1 MPEPRPATDGPFVD
15 ATVVVGPSAPGPLD
29 GVRVAVKDLY
39 DVAGAVTGGGCP
51 AWSTGRAPAARH
63 ADAVARLLAAGATV
77 VGKTHTDELAA
88 GMFGTNPHLGTPINP
103 RSPERVPG
111 GSSSGSAAAVAAG
124 LAELGLGSDTGG
136 SVRVPAAFCGLYGLR
151 PTQGR
156 VDSAGLV
163 PMAPGFDTVGW
174 LAATPAV
181 ALAAGTVL
189 LGTGGVGGAGVRPPS
204 RLLLATDLV
213 GLAGTAVADR
223 TVDVA
228 RGLGIG
234 AGAEVP
240 LCPGGVQEVTEA
252 FWTLMSRQLW
262 ETHGAWVRDE
272 QPAISAGLRER
283 VLAAAAVTAEQ
294 VAAARAVQARL
305 RAHLTGLLGDDGAM
319 VLPTTIDLAPRRDA
333 TDDELLAYRGANLA
347 FTTPAPL
354 AGAPQLAIPVGPL
367 DDAEASVSLLA
378 APGCDELLLGLL
390 HRPIGAAR

>member
-1 MPEPRPATDGPFVD
+1 MSEPRRPTDGPFVD
-15 ATVVVGPSAPGPLD
+15 ATVVVGPTAPGPLD

-39 DVAGAVTGGGCP
+39 DIAGAVTGGGCP
-51 AWSTGRAPAARH
+51 AWSAGRAPAIRH

-151 PTQGR
+151 PTHGR

-163 PMAPGFDTVGW
+163 PMARGFDTVGW
-174 LAATPAV
+174 LAAAPAV

-189 LGTGGVGGAGVRPPS
+189 LGAGCGDVRPPS

-234 AGAEVP
+234 AGAEVS
-240 LCPGGVQEVTEA
+240 LCPAGVHEVTEA

-262 ETHGAWVRDE
+262 ETHGAWVHDE
-272 QPAISAGLRER
+272 QPAISAGLRDR
-283 VLAAAAVTAEQ
+283 VLAAAAVTDEQ

-305 RAHLTGLLGDDGAM
+305 RQHLARLLGGDGAV

-333 TDDELLAYRGANLA
+333 ADDELLAYRGANLA
-347 FTTPAPL
+347 LTTPASL
-354 AGAPQLAIPVGPL
+354 AGAPQLAIPAGPL
-367 DDAEASVSLLA
+367 EDGEASVSLLA
-378 APGCDELLLGLL
+378 APGCDELLLGTLQG
-390 HRPIGAAR
+390 PIGTVR